1 MTYFPEIDN
10 IQYEGVDTK
19 NPFAFRHY
27 NPEEVVAG
35 KTMKEHLR
43 FAIAY
48 WHTMTQDGSDPFGSA
63 TNQRPWFGETA
74 LETAKNRVQAFF
86 EILVKLD
93 APYFCFH
100 DIDIAPE
107 GESLT
112 EFFDNLDI
120 ITDLIKEKMEK
131 QVLNSFGTRPIYSQI
146 RVLLMVPGHQITLM
160 SLLTQQPK
168 SKKAW
173 ISLKN

>member
-1 MTYFPEIDN
+1 MTYFPEIEK
-10 IQYEGVDTK
+10 IQYEGVGAK

-48 WHTMTQDGSDPFGSA
+48 WHTMTQDGSDPFGNA

-74 LETAKNRVQAFF
+74 LETAKNRVEAFF

-107 GESLT
+107 GASLA

-120 ITDLIKEKMEK
+120 ITDLIKEKMDETGIK
-131 QVLNSFGTRPIYSQI
+131 
-146 RVLLMVPGHQITLM
+146 LLWNTANLFSNPRFVNGAGYFLFRLRGNT
-160 SLLTQQPK
+160 
-168 SKKAW
+168 
-173 ISLKN
+173 SLK